1 MADKYGSYAELA
13 AAEKEGVAYSRTA
26 VAPAG
31 ATWAA
36 IAIHGGGI
44 EGGSGEMAREISR
57 GGVAMA
63 YYEFAG
69 LKKANNVD
77 LHITSTHFDEP
88 MGQALVANVRRC
100 LSFHGYVGTDG
111 VPETAIGGLD
121 TELVARVTA
130 ALTRA
135 GFAVNTAPSEIAG
148 TDPLNICNRT
158 RSGGG
163 VQLEMSRAL
172 RNSFFPNGENTKS
185 VRDSG
190 ARTAVFYRYAS
201 TIRAALMGRGLMT
214 MGAVNSSRWALMPG
228 PSRNVDLSATVAT
241 DVLAAGGGQFVA
253 LAARALDTN
262 NAYLA
267 RLEFSAAQAVIL
279 TLRKR
284 VAGTESLLVQ
294 NTTGL
299 THAAGAR
306 FGLRLQVTGTT
317 LRARAWQAAAPEP
330 TTWQVETSDTD
341 LTDTGQVGMRAILST
356 TYTGTLPV
364 TVSWGNFNASSTVQY
379 FAVTRA
385 VNGISKPQT
394 AGTDVRLAQP
404 TIVAL

>member
-1 MADKYGSYAELA
+1 MADKYPNYAALA

-31 ATWAA
+31 TTWAA

-44 EGGSGEMAREISR
+44 EGGSGEMAREISQA
-57 GGVAMA
+57 GTTMA

-77 LHITSTHFDEP
+77 LHITSTHYDEP
-88 MGQALVANVRRC
+88 MGQALVANARRC

-158 RSGGG
+158 ASNGG

-172 RNSFFPNGENTKS
+172 RNSFFPGGVNTKA

-201 TIRAALMGRGLMT
+201 AIRAALMGRGLMT

-228 PSRNVDLSATVAT
+228 PSRNVDLTASVAT
-241 DVLAAGGGQFVA
+241 NALATGGGQFVA

-262 NAYLA
+262 SAYVA
-267 RLEFSAAQAVIL
+267 RAEFSATQAVIL

-284 VAGTESLLVQ
+284 LAGTETLLVQ

-299 THAAGAR
+299 THAAGVR
-306 FGLRLQVTGTT
+306 FGLRFQVTGTT
-317 LRARAWQAAAPEP
+317 LRARVWQAAAPEP
-330 TTWQVETSDTD
+330 AAWQLETTDTD

-356 TYTGTLPV
+356 AYTGALPV
-364 TVSWGNFNASSTVQY
+364 TASWGDFTASSTVQY

-385 VNGISKPQT
+385 VNGIVKAQT

>member
-1 MADKYGSYAELA
+1 MADTYSNFAQLA
-13 AAEKEGVAYSRTA
+13 AAEKEGTAWRRTA

-44 EGGSGEMAREISR
+44 EGGSGELAREISAAGTR
-57 GGVAMA
+57 MA

-69 LKKANNVD
+69 LKASNNVS
-77 LHITSTHFDEP
+77 LHITSTRFDEP
-88 MGQALVANVRRC
+88 MGQSLVAAVRRC

-121 TELVARVTA
+121 ADLVARLAGTLTA
-130 ALTRA
+130 A
-135 GFAVNTAPSEIAG
+135 GFLVTTAPSEIAG

-158 RSGGG
+158 SGGGG

-172 RNSFFPNGENTKS
+172 RNSFFPGGENTKA

-190 ARTAVFYRYAS
+190 ARTAEFYRYAS
-201 TIRAALMGRGLMT
+201 AVRAALMGRGLMT
-214 MGAVNSSRWALMPG
+214 MGTVNSSRWALMPG
-228 PSRNVDLSATVAT
+228 PSSNVNLSATVGT
-241 DVLAAGGGQFVA
+241 TSLAAGGGQF
-253 LAARALDTN
+253 LAFVARATDTN
-262 NAYLA
+262 NCYVA
-267 RLEFSAAQAVIL
+267 RVEFSSTQTVIL

-284 VAGTESLLVQ
+284 LAGTETLLVQ

-299 THAAGAR
+299 THTAASR

-317 LRARAWQAAAPEP
+317 LRARVWPATAPEP
-330 TTWQVETSDTD
+330 TAWQLETTDTD
-341 LTDTGQVGMRAILST
+341 LTGTGQVGMRAILST
-356 TYTGTLPV
+356 AYTGTLP
-364 TVSWGNFNASSTVQY
+364 TVASWGDFDGASTVQT

-385 VNGISKPQT
+385 VNGIIKPQAT
-394 AGTDVRLAQP
+394 GTNVRLAQP